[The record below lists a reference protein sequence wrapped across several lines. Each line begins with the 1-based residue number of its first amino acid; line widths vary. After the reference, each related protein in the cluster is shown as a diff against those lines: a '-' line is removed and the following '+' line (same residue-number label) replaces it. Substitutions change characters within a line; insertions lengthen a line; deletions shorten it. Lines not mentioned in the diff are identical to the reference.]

1 MSRDDGEG
9 AGEFHVVKGLEELF
23 KPEQMRG
30 DDQFHCDKCTGK
42 HDAERGVRLRTMP
55 PIVTIHLK
63 RFAIQ
68 TNQDRKG
75 RTEMSL
81 IKVNTPVHFHRT
93 LDFRPFV
100 AASKAIGTASS
111 KPEICP
117 PADASLLAA
126 GSTVRGTTPPTATG
140 EQHQQSNSGGECGD
154 REEESVHSQEEEAER
169 PSSLLYDLYAVL
181 MHSGSLEKGHY
192 IALAKDVTDDAWY
205 RFDDE
210 KVTKLSEEVL
220 RRELRKAY
228 GGRGSTS
235 AYMLFY
241 REKPIDGGS
250 SLPPSPNDK
259 VSSPKG
265 GGTRS
270 AAVGTLSAVSATKA
284 ERGTAREALAGGVVV
299 GQAKLGPNADPHN
312 VELQAGHAA

>member
-1 MSRDDGEG
+1 
-9 AGEFHVVKGLEELF
+9 
-23 KPEQMRG
+23 
-30 DDQFHCDKCTGK
+30 
-42 HDAERGVRLRTMP
+42 
-55 PIVTIHLK
+55 
-63 RFAIQ
+63 
-68 TNQDRKG
+68 
-75 RTEMSL
+75 
-81 IKVNTPVHFHRT
+81 
-93 LDFRPFV
+93 
-100 AASKAIGTASS
+100 
-111 KPEICP
+111 
-117 PADASLLAA
+117 
-126 GSTVRGTTPPTATG
+126 
-140 EQHQQSNSGGECGD
+140 
-154 REEESVHSQEEEAER
+154 
-169 PSSLLYDLYAVL
+169 
-181 MHSGSLEKGHY
+181 
-192 IALAKDVTDDAWY
+192 
-205 RFDDE
+205 
-210 KVTKLSEEVL
+210 LSEEVL